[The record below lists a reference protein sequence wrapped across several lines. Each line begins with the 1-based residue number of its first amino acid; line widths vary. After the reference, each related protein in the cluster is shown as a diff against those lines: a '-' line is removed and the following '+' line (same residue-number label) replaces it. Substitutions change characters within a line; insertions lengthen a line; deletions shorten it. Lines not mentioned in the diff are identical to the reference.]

1 MYMVEEI
8 VDIALGRHVAG
19 RKYIQDLFDLMRDTP
34 GFRNGQLAAYCGNIR
49 QHMILT
55 FWEDADGYQQWL
67 NSAEAK
73 KLSEAGRPYRVRP
86 GAGKFWELFLDTPGP
101 EQGNFLNQGILQ
113 VRDLARWDEFMEQR
127 HEHDANAQSAG
138 GLVYVRSYKYVGEVE
153 EPHFN
158 PRTTAI
164 QVRRTG
170 RPAYERSVEMN
181 AAKEAAHGKPA
192 YISISPQLPDRTGLH
207 DIIYEVSKEP
217 VSAKQAQSTALGVA

>member
-1 MYMVEEI
+1 MFMVEEI

-19 RKYIQDLFDLMRDTP
+19 RQYIQNLFDLMREKP
-34 GFRNGQLAAYCGNIR
+34 GFRNAQLAAYCGNIR

-67 NSAEAK
+67 TSPEAK
-73 KLSEAGRPYRVRP
+73 KLGEAGRPYRVRP

-113 VRDLARWDEFMEQR
+113 VRDLDRWEEFLEQR
-127 HEHDANAQSAG
+127 HEHDANAKAAG
-138 GLVYVRSYKYVGEVE
+138 GLVYVQSYKYVGEVE
-153 EPHFN
+153 EPHFT

-170 RPAYERSVEMN
+170 RAAYERSVETN
-181 AAKEAAHGKPA
+181 AGKEAAHSKPA
-192 YISISPQLPDRTGLH
+192 YISLSPQLTDRTGLH
-207 DIIYEVSKEP
+207 DIIYEVNPADAPRAVQS
-217 VSAKQAQSTALGVA
+217 VSGVA